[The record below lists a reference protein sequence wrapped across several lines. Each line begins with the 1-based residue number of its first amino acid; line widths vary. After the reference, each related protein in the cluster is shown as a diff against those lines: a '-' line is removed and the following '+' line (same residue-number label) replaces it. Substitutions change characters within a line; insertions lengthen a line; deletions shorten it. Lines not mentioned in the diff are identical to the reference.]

1 MAEFKRNLDYID
13 VASRLAD
20 MREKYPDLTMQQVSM
35 EFVSVGQK
43 DFVVYTAA
51 AYRTPDDVRPGIGTA
66 WEPIPGPTNFT
77 RDSEVQNAETAAW
90 GRALI
95 AIGASTKNGI
105 ASAEEVSNR
114 SGDAPQR
121 PVQTGTTPQQ
131 IMQHQVA
138 NPTEDPRIDLIL
150 RAAQEGDNE
159 FLASLASQF
168 IQKGTL
174 TEKQIESGT
183 KTAQK
188 IVTTP
193 RSAPPREEIPFEPVF
208 SDMEERF

>member
-1 MAEFKRNLDYID
+1 MAFERNLDYID
-13 VASRLAD
+13 VASRLTE
-20 MREKYPDLTMQQVSM
+20 MRGDVEVTFPELTMQKVDMQ
-35 EFVSVGQK
+35 FVNIGGK
-43 DFVVYTAA
+43 DYVVYTAA
-51 AYRTPDDVRPGIGTA
+51 AYRTPDDQRPGIGTA
-66 WEPIPGPTNFT
+66 WEPIPGPTSFT
-77 RDSEVQNAETAAW
+77 KDSEVQNAETAAW
-90 GRALI
+90 GRALV
-95 AIGASTKNGI
+95 AIGAKTKNGI

-114 SGDAPQR
+114 SGGAR
-121 PVQTGTTPQQ
+121 PV
-131 IMQHQVA
+131 HQVQSPRETTNVA
-138 NPTEDPRIDLIL
+138 SDDPRIDLIL

-193 RSAPPREEIPFEPVF
+193 RSAPPREDYPFADE
-208 SDMEERF
+208 EERF

>member
-13 VASRLAD
+13 VAARLVE
-20 MREKYPDLTMQQVSM
+20 MRTKFPDLTMQQVSM
-35 EFVSVGQK
+35 EFVSIGQK

-51 AYRTPDDVRPGIGTA
+51 AYRTPEDVRPGIGTA

-114 SGDAPQR
+114 SGDQEQR
-121 PVQTGTTPQQ
+121 PAHQAPRDSTTG
-131 IMQHQVA
+131 A
-138 NPTEDPRIDLIL
+138 SNDPRIDLIL
-150 RAAQEGDNE
+150 RASQQGDND
-159 FLASLASQF
+159 FLNSLATQF
-168 IQKGTL
+168 MERGTL
-174 TEKQIESGT
+174 TEKQIAVSYTHLRAHETGRNL
-183 KTAQK
+183 
-188 IVTTP
+188 VC
-193 RSAPPREEIPFEPVF
+193 RLLLE
-208 SDMEERF
+208 